1 MVETQA
7 HQAVIVPC
15 PGWQQQAE
23 QLAAKLGLQL
33 ARPENRYPLILRY
46 CDTGLEL
53 VKNDDPSLA
62 GPVRVDFTS
71 GSYTFRRRCQ
81 KRELLIRAVGV
92 KADTPLD
99 ILDGTGGLGRDG
111 FMLAA
116 AGCRVHIFEREPII
130 AALLADGL
138 KRARSH
144 PKTAAICR
152 RIQLT
157 HGDVLEVLETMQQTG
172 RQVDVIYLD
181 PMFPQRKK
189 SAKVK
194 KEARMLQLL
203 APVDDSSKRLLE
215 AALTAAAKRVVVKRP
230 LRAPCLSPLSPS
242 HSHNG
247 TTIRFD
253 VYLTGSGR
261 QVMSVQK

>member
-1 MVETQA
+1 MQE

-15 PGWQQQAE
+15 PGKEQQTE

-33 ARPENRYPLILRY
+33 ARPGERYPLILRY
-46 CDTGLEL
+46 CETGLEL
-53 VKNDDPSLA
+53 VKSGDPSLT

-71 GSYTFRRRCQ
+71 GSYAFRRRRQ
-81 KRELLIRAVGV
+81 KRELLLRAVGV
-92 KADTPLD
+92 KTKAPPN

-111 FMLAA
+111 FILAA
-116 AGCRVHIFEREPII
+116 AGCRVHIFERQPII

-138 KRARSH
+138 ERAHSH
-144 PKTAAICR
+144 QETTEICR
-152 RIQLT
+152 RIQLSC
-157 HGDVLEVLETMQQTG
+157 GDVVPVLETMQQTG

-189 SAKVK
+189 SARVK

-203 APVDDSSKRLLE
+203 APVDDSSEQLLE
-215 AALTAAAKRVVVKRP
+215 AALAVAAKRVVIKRP
-230 LRAPCLSPLSPS
+230 LRAPSLSPLSPS
-242 HSHNG
+242 HRHVG

-253 VYLTGSGR
+253 VYLTGTNR
-261 QVMSVQK
+261 

>member
-1 MVETQA
+1 MQE
-7 HQAVIVPC
+7 HQAVIIPC
-15 PGWQQQAE
+15 PGKEQQAE

-33 ARPENRYPLILRY
+33 ARPGDRYPLILRY
-46 CDTGLEL
+46 SETGLEL
-53 VKNDDPSLA
+53 IKSGDPSLT

-71 GSYTFRRRCQ
+71 GSYAFRRRRQ
-81 KRELLIRAVGV
+81 KRELLVRAVGF
-92 KADTPLD
+92 KADAPLD

-111 FMLAA
+111 FILAT
-116 AGCRVHIFEREPII
+116 AGCRVHLFERQPII

-138 KRARSH
+138 ERARSH
-144 PKTAAICR
+144 PEAAEISR
-152 RIQLT
+152 RIELT
-157 HGDVLEVLETMQQTG
+157 CGDVVPVLVTMQQAG

-189 SAKVK
+189 TAKVK

-203 APVDDSSKRLLE
+203 APVDDSSEQLLE
-215 AALTAAAKRVVVKRP
+215 AALAAASKRVVVKRP

-242 HSHNG
+242 HSHVG

-253 VYLTGSGR
+253 VYLTGTKR
-261 QVMSVQK
+261 